1 MSDFLIYLQR
11 QSETEAAKQQY
22 NYASANLERAR
33 IYERLAQIKSQ
44 HEPLAGLRDAAMTE
58 RDRLYA
64 AAHFVVFGRLPS
76 VPPAAEMEEDKP

>member
-1 MSDFLIYLQR
+1 MSDFLIYLRR

-22 NYASANLERAR
+22 NYAGANLERAR

-44 HEPLAGLRDAAMTE
+44 HEPLAGLADAAMTE

-64 AAHFVVFGRLPS
+64 AAHFVVHGRLPS
-76 VPPAAEMEEDKP
+76 VPPEATKEVQP